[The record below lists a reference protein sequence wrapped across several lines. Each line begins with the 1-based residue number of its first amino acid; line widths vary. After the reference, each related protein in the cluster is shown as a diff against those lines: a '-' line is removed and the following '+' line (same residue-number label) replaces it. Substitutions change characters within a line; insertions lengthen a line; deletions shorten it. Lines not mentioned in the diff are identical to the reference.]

1 MDKRASKKPT
11 SATKKI
17 RPDMAVSELAR
28 MVARGFVDVEKRIGD
43 RIDAVETR
51 LGSKIDSLE
60 KHLSGRISILNQKV
74 DRLQDSVNDLSYET
88 KKKTRARIKNL
99 ELKVFGTV
107 QEA

>member
-1 MDKRASKKPT
+1 
-11 SATKKI
+11 
-17 RPDMAVSELAR
+17 

-43 RIDAVETR
+43 RIDAIEIR
-51 LGSKIDSLE
+51 LDSKVDSLE
-60 KHLSGRISILNQKV
+60 EHLTGRINIIDAKV

-88 KKKTRARIKNL
+88 KKRTRARIENL